1 MENTQTN
8 WLSENYPKL
17 RPYAGQYIAH
27 DEPRLIASN
36 YSILLL
42 WAELKSLK
50 VNSFSIYY
58 VPKEFDSPQINM
70 FKLLPVSKSEW
81 KPVKPFRLRLGSTR
95 QPCSTNLTSN
105 SGKPIGKLNSNCASR
120 WPEII
125 TAAAPAAL
133 PSNPRLAAR
142 PCKSPQALSPLAHR
156 AHSTPTRCGPARHL
170 FFVKKSF
177 FPVNQ

>member
-81 KPVKPFRLRLGSTR
+81 KPVKPFRLRLGEHPPAVFDKFDIEFR
-95 QPCSTNLTSN
+95 QADRE
-105 SGKPIGKLNSNCASR
+105 IEFKLR
-120 WPEII
+120 E
-125 TAAAPAAL
+125 
-133 PSNPRLAAR
+133 
-142 PCKSPQALSPLAHR
+142 PLA
-156 AHSTPTRCGPARHL
+156 
-170 FFVKKSF
+170 
-177 FPVNQ
+177 